1 MDLKDKIC
9 VITGATSGIGVET
22 AIELAGMGANLV
34 LPCRD
39 MQKGENLK
47 HKILNQTANDKIDLV
62 KCDLASFDSISQFCK
77 YFKDNYSQ
85 LHVLINN
92 AGVWDKK
99 FSQTADNI
107 ETTFAVNHLAPF
119 LMTNL
124 LLDII
129 KNSAP
134 ARIVNVSSDFHRKG
148 TMKFD
153 DLEGRKKFNNFQ
165 AYGQSKLAN
174 ILFTKHLAEI
184 LKDNDITVNC
194 LMPGVVKTN
203 LFDTVNP
210 FIKFFVKFIWI
221 SPQKGAET
229 TVYLA
234 SSPDVENVTGEYF
247 EKKKIRQSTN
257 ESSDMEISHKL
268 WQVSEEYVKEYL
280 TEVK

>member
-1 MDLKDKIC
+1 MNLRNKIC

-22 AIELAGMGANLV
+22 AIELARMGANLV

-39 MQKGENLK
+39 MQKGEILK
-47 HKILNQTANDKIDLV
+47 SNILKQTANEKVDLV
-62 KCDLASFDSISQFCK
+62 QCDLASFASISQFCD
-77 YFKDNYSQ
+77 YFKSNYNQ
-85 LHVLINN
+85 LHILINN

-99 FSQTADNI
+99 FSQTNDNI

-129 KNSAP
+129 IKSAP

-148 TMKFD
+148 TIKFD

-174 ILFTKHLAEI
+174 ILFTKSLSEK
-184 LKDNDITVNC
+184 LKDHDITVNC

-234 SSPDVENVTGEYF
+234 SSPDVKNITGEYF
-247 EKKKIRQSTN
+247 EKKKIRQSTK
-257 ESSDMEISHKL
+257 ESCDMEIAHRL
-268 WQVSEEYVKEYL
+268 WEVSEDYVKDYFG
-280 TEVK
+280 

>member
-9 VITGATSGIGVET
+9 VITGATSRIGVET
-22 AIELAGMGANLV
+22 AIELARMGANLV
-34 LPCRD
+34 LPYRD
-39 MQKGENLK
+39 MNKGEILK
-47 HKILNQTANDKIDLV
+47 SKILKQTANDKVDLV
-62 KCDLASFDSISQFCK
+62 KCDLASFDSISQFCD
-77 YFKDNYSQ
+77 YFKTNYNQ
-85 LHVLINN
+85 LHILINN

-99 FSQTADNI
+99 FSQTNDNI

-129 KNSAP
+129 INSAP

-148 TMKFD
+148 TIKFD

-174 ILFTKHLAEI
+174 ILFTKQLADK
-184 LKDNDITVNC
+184 LKDSNVTVNC

-234 SSPDVENVTGEYF
+234 TSPDVKDTTGEYF

-257 ESSDMEISHKL
+257 ESCDKEIAHRL
-268 WQVSEEYVKEYL
+268 WQASEGYVKEYL
-280 TEVK
+280 K